1 MPGTDPRIQHR
12 HRYDIRIRKVCSDS
26 HEKREDRK
34 LTESRRDTTPG
45 RWGQLQV
52 PRDPSEQQDHTWK
65 IERKGKERIFEYLK
79 EEVGLIKKTSGS
91 YDNYI
96 VYCLTKKGKKIV
108 RLGGWLKYIE
118 RQDKIEER
126 QEKKENAEL
135 KITEFQSR
143 NQNLPYIVSISGVII
158 SIVALIINCSSND
171 GVLTQ
176 KKEHIM
182 EYKSEKIKFET
193 KKNLD
198 LDTLLIER
206 K

>member
-1 MPGTDPRIQHR
+1 MTDKEVNDFLIKINREEDSVILFEKNT
-12 HRYDIRIRKVCSDS
+12 DISKI
-26 HEKREDRK
+26 EIREDFIK
-34 LTESRRDTTPG
+34 YTNE
-45 RWGQLQV
+45 
-52 PRDPSEQQDHTWK
+52 
-65 IERKGKERIFEYLK
+65 ERVFEYLK

-96 VYCLTKKGKKIV
+96 VYGLTKKGKKIV